1 VYSKNKQEITMRIF
15 LIALAFIA
23 DPAYAINHHQPPQG
37 VSVNYVD
44 RELCS
49 DLNYA
54 LMNQSNLSAFDAIWY
69 KNSKNEYVSFQCF
82 HLEYDKENIQYSYSI
97 IYTASDATIKNQI
110 KLQRQLKQ
118 FKHDMKLKRM
128 ENSGFL

>member
-1 VYSKNKQEITMRIF
+1 M
-15 LIALAFIA
+15 
-23 DPAYAINHHQPPQG
+23 
-37 VSVNYVD
+37 
-44 RELCS
+44 
-49 DLNYA
+49 
-54 LMNQSNLSAFDAIWY
+54 
-69 KNSKNEYVSFQCF
+69 SFQCF